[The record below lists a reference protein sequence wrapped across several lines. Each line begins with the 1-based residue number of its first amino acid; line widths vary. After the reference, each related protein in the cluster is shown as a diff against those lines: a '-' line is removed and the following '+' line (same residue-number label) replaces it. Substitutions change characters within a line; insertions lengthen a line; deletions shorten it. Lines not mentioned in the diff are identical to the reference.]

1 MCLVFADFSAIMR
14 ENMKHVILSVM
25 IRLNHIAIY
34 KYKVSLLR
42 NYILSLNQL
51 INSIFKWQCLHLQ

>member
-1 MCLVFADFSAIMR
+1 
-14 ENMKHVILSVM
+14 MKHVILSVM

-51 INSIFKWQCLHLQ
+51 INSIFKWQCLQCLHLQ